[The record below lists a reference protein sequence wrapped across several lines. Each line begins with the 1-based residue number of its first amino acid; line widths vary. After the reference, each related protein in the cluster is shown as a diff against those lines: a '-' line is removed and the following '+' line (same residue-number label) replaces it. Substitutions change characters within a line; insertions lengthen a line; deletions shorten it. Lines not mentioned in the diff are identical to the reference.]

1 MHKFLFVWLHCGKFI
16 KEELPKFV
24 DIHAGVAGDE
34 QRWFI
39 RAQKSL
45 PCDLICA
52 SDRLFAFIGLGH
64 HGEYIHSLSP
74 DVCDQFYV
82 EGLGWEP

>member
-24 DIHAGVAGDE
+24 DIHAGMAGDE
-34 QRWFI
+34 QRWFF

-52 SDRLFAFIGLGH
+52 SDRLLAFISLGH
-64 HGEYIHSLSP
+64 HGEYIHPLSP

-82 EGLGWEP
+82 EGLGREP